1 MSLIPTS
8 NWDPAT
14 PYNEKPNDII
24 VNRVTEGPGG
34 TIEQDIFKIL
44 YVPVTSLFTAK
55 TTRQYLVD
63 TKTTAAF
70 TINLPTTPQYGD
82 WIEFVDAAGYFAT
95 NNLTISSTDQPINSG
110 TAGTAASPATLV
122 CATNGQAFRLIWFN
136 STVGWLQINN
146 PSATTGTTLA
156 LSGAASATTFTANGA
171 TPTFTT
177 AAGETN
183 TGNVTINGKTSGSL
197 VITTADSSAYAL
209 TVLAAARTVGTATI
223 TIPDTANVADTFA
236 LVTKA
241 QTLANKTLTAPVIGA
256 ATGTSLALTG
266 AATAS
271 GILVNS
277 ILGLGAGY
285 ATGAGGAVTQLSSR
299 TTGVTC
305 SAYSGAITL
314 YTAAPSAGVAG
325 AASFTVT
332 NTLVAATDTI
342 LVSVKSSTT
351 NIYIAQVTAVGAG
364 SFQVTVFTTGGTT
377 SDAPVVN
384 FSVIKAVAS

>member
-110 TAGTAASPATLV
+110 SAGTAASPATLV

-266 AATAS
+266 AATAAS
-271 GILVNS
+271 FLATGTAGIGYLPA
-277 ILGLGAGY
+277 GAG
-285 ATGAGGAVTQLSSR
+285 TGGAVTQGTSR
-299 TTGVTC
+299 TTAVTLNTIC
-305 SAYSGAITL
+305 GAVTLISAAG
-314 YTAAPSAGVAG
+314 SATP
-325 AASFTVT
+325 ASFTLT
-332 NTLVAATDTI
+332 NSTIAAGDTVQWSQKSGTDLWEIFTTAVAAG
-342 LVSVKSSTT
+342 SCK
-351 NIYIAQVTAVGAG
+351 VTM
-364 SFQVTVFTTGGTT
+364 FTTGGTT
-377 SDAPVVN
+377 VEQPVFN
-384 FSVIKAVAS
+384 FTVLKGCAS

>member
-14 PYNEKPNDII
+14 PYNEKSNDII

-110 TAGTAASPATLV
+110 SAGTAASPATLV

-266 AATAS
+266 AATAAS
-271 GILVNS
+271 FLATGTAGIGYLPA
-277 ILGLGAGY
+277 GAG
-285 ATGAGGAVTQLSSR
+285 TGGAVTQGTSR
-299 TTGVTC
+299 TTAVTLNTIC
-305 SAYSGAITL
+305 GAVTLISAAG
-314 YTAAPSAGVAG
+314 SATP
-325 AASFTVT
+325 ASFTLT
-332 NTLVAATDTI
+332 NSTIAAGDTVQWSQKSGTDLWEIFTTAVAAG
-342 LVSVKSSTT
+342 SCK
-351 NIYIAQVTAVGAG
+351 VTM
-364 SFQVTVFTTGGTT
+364 FTTGGTT
-377 SDAPVVN
+377 VEQPVFN
-384 FSVIKAVAS
+384 FTVLKGCAS